1 MGIIIQTT
9 SAVAFVGLLNSIPI
23 YPRDK
28 LLFFHGEQGLVSSPK
43 SNPTDSA
50 PSRPFQSGDHPL
62 HIRLSHSFLA
72 IRL

>member
-28 LLFFHGEQGLVSSPK
+28 LLFFHGEQGLDLAERILESHLT
-43 SNPTDSA
+43 NPCISH
-50 PSRPFQSGDHPL
+50 SFQSGNRPL
-62 HIRLSHSFLA
+62 PILPSHSF
-72 IRL
+72 